1 MTVLQ
6 SLAANTADFA
16 VSDGEQQIDFPA
28 LVDRAYRVYSYLK
41 QRGIGSENHIA
52 MMLDNRIE
60 NIEIMLAVL
69 MSGAWLTPIN
79 WHLTRP
85 EIDYIIADSGAEL
98 LFYQDCFSDQ
108 IDTDN
113 IANTVNLDSDY
124 QQIINRSADSF
135 AAPDDPAG
143 GMMIYTSGT
152 TGYPKGVK
160 RAKAAT
166 LGQLFA
172 AFRSGGNNV
181 GLDGDGV
188 HLVTG
193 PMYHAAPALYALYD
207 LLNGTSLYLMQKFD
221 VLTALSL
228 IERYK
233 VTHSHWVPTM
243 FVRLL
248 KLPLEQRQHFDTSS
262 LTLVLHG
269 AAPIA
274 KSIKQQMLAEW
285 GDVLVEYWGGTE
297 GGVTTIIDSRQWRQ
311 HPGSVGKA
319 LPQFEV
325 FALDHDDQRLA
336 AGQSGLLYARHLSL
350 DRVFEYH
357 NAPGKTAQAHLADG
371 SFTLG
376 DMGYVDE
383 QGYVYLSDR
392 RSNLII
398 SGGVNIYPAEVE
410 SVLIDHPDVADIG
423 VFGVDDEEWGQ
434 TVVAVVEPSATA
446 DIDDLPERLQ
456 AFCQQCLA
464 KYKTPKV
471 FHLTEKLP
479 RTPAGKLYIRR
490 IKDQYSG

>member
-1 MTVLQ
+1 MMLLQ
-6 SLAANTADFA
+6 SLADNTAEFA
-16 VSDGEQQIDFPA
+16 VNDGDQSIDFPA
-28 LVDRAYRVYSYLK
+28 LVQRANRVYSYLK
-41 QRGIGSENHIA
+41 AQGIGSEHHVA

-85 EIDYIIADSGAEL
+85 EIDYIIDDSGAEL
-98 LFYQDCFSDQ
+98 LFYQDCFCDQ
-108 IDTDN
+108 IDLDKL
-113 IANTVNLDSDY
+113 AQLVNLDSDY
-124 QQIINRSADSF
+124 STIITQPVTHSAS
-135 AAPDDPAG
+135 ADDPAG

-172 AFRSGGNNV
+172 AFRSGGSNV
-181 GLDGDGV
+181 GLDGNGV

-207 LLNGTSLYLMQKFD
+207 LLNGTSLYLMQRFD
-221 VLTALSL
+221 VLSALAL

-248 KLPLEQRQHFDTSS
+248 KLPKAQRQGFDTSS

-269 AAPIA
+269 AAPITP
-274 KSIKQQMLAEW
+274 SIKQQMLDEW

-297 GGVTTIIDSRQWRQ
+297 GGVTTIINSQQWRD

-325 FALDHDDQRLA
+325 FAIDHDDQRLPP
-336 AGQSGLLYARHLSL
+336 GQPGLLYAKHQSL
-350 DRVFEYH
+350 GRVFEYH
-357 NAPGKTAQAHLADG
+357 NAKQKTDQAHLVDG
-371 SFTLG
+371 AFTLG

-398 SGGVNIYPAEVE
+398 SGGVNIYPAEIE
-410 SVLIDHPDVADIG
+410 GVLIEHPDISDIG

-434 TVVAVVEPSATA
+434 SVVAVIEPSATA
-446 DIDDLPERLQ
+446 DIDDLADDLPL
-456 AFCQQCLA
+456 FCQSRLA
-464 KYKTPKV
+464 KYKIPKV
-471 FHLTEKLP
+471 FHIIEKLP

-490 IKDQYSG
+490 IKDQFGG